1 MDPHIILSGVVRVAV
16 APIAGVPSK
25 TVFHNPSS
33 SLSANTQPRAH
44 TQAIARR
51 VADYFGDGFIAGIIT
66 IESVLARRRVR
77 LTDALT
83 GYVVAE
89 LWSASNGS
97 YRFES
102 INANREYVVLSH
114 DHERQFNAV
123 VADYDKPE
131 RRP

>member
-1 MDPHIILSGVVRVAV
+1 MDPRTILRSVVRVAV
-16 APIAGVPSK
+16 APTAGAPSK
-25 TVFHNPSS
+25 TVFHNLSPNV
-33 SLSANTQPRAH
+33 SANTQPRAH
-44 TQAIARR
+44 GQAIARR
-51 VADYFGDGFIAGIIT
+51 AVDYFGDGFIAGIIT
-66 IESVLARRRVR
+66 IESVPARRRVR

-102 INANREYVVLSH
+102 INANREYAVLSH

-123 VADYDKPE
+123 VADYVKPE

>member
-1 MDPHIILSGVVRVAV
+1 MRAISSRRSLCRVACSDV
-16 APIAGVPSK
+16 KTTETVSGLRVVKLPIS
-25 TVFHNPSS
+25 
-33 SLSANTQPRAH
+33 
-44 TQAIARR
+44 
-51 VADYFGDGFIAGIIT
+51 
-66 IESVLARRRVR
+66 RRRVR

-123 VADYDKPE
+123 VADYVKPE